1 MEQKKSRML
10 RLTLMGGQARVFIC
24 DKTELAQQARD
35 IHNASNTCS
44 AAMGRMLA
52 ATAIMGANLKS
63 EGDRITATINGG
75 GPAGPI
81 CAIAG
86 PDGTVKVTIE
96 HPEVE
101 LPLKENGK
109 LNVGGA
115 LGKDGQLT
123 VMRSFG
129 FGEPYVG
136 RVALV
141 SGEIAEDFA
150 MYYLESEQT
159 PSLCALGTLVGE
171 NIISSG
177 GILIQAMPDCSEEL
191 LDALEIR
198 AELFSSI
205 SQLLSEMTL
214 EKFIAAGF
222 IHEFDDIFHLD
233 RHRDA
238 IVTMEG
244 FGEKSYE
251 NLIQAA
257 KTASH
262 TTLPRLIFGLGI
274 AGIGL
279 ANAKVI
285 CRHFDFD
292 LNAMRGADAE
302 ELCSIDGIGGVL
314 ADAWVKYFKNDKNN
328 EILDHLLA
336 DLTFEN
342 EVRNEEQTL
351 AGKTFVITGS
361 VEHFAN
367 RKELQEKIE
376 SLGGKAAGSVSAK
389 TSYLINNDVTSNS
402 SKNKKARELGIP
414 ILSEEDFLKMIGEEK
429 NAD

>member
-24 DKTELAQQARD
+24 DTTELAQQARD

-109 LNVGGA
+109 LNVGGV

-214 EKFIAAGF
+214 EEIVEGCFRGLNPEILEEMPLRLQCDCSREYIERVLLSMGENE
-222 IHEFDDIFHLD
+222 I
-233 RHRDA
+233 RDM
-238 IVTMEG
+238 I
-244 FGEKSYE
+244 EKQNGCE
-251 NLIQAA
+251 VEC
-257 KTASH
+257 H
-262 TTLPRLIFGLGI
+262 F
-274 AGIGL
+274 
-279 ANAKVI
+279 
-285 CRHFDFD
+285 CRKHYRFS
-292 LNAMRGADAE
+292 GE
-302 ELCSIDGIGGVL
+302 ELEG
-314 ADAWVKYFKNDKNN
+314 
-328 EILDHLLA
+328 LLA
-336 DLTFEN
+336 QAHKEN
-342 EVRNEEQTL
+342 DGDE
-351 AGKTFVITGS
+351 
-361 VEHFAN
+361 
-367 RKELQEKIE
+367 
-376 SLGGKAAGSVSAK
+376 
-389 TSYLINNDVTSNS
+389 
-402 SKNKKARELGIP
+402 
-414 ILSEEDFLKMIGEEK
+414 
-429 NAD
+429 